1 MESKVSDSKVYS
13 KVQWFL
19 FVIVIPILFTITLAL
34 VLLTIAG
41 INVFEYAKVIGQ
53 HTPIISNYVSSDD
66 NATAENK
73 VSLELQISS
82 LEGTIQEKEEL
93 IEDLEKNLEGKQTEI
108 ASLHEELSYLE
119 EQILLKEEEQQTYG
133 KSIAEIS
140 KMYET
145 MSPKNAAVI
154 IPKLDNEE
162 ALSIL
167 SALKTETVSKILEKM
182 DPEDAAKYT
191 QLLSE

>member
-1 MESKVSDSKVYS
+1 MDSKVSAGKMYS
-13 KVQWFL
+13 KFQWVL

-41 INVFEYAKVIGQ
+41 VNVFEYSKVITQ
-53 HTPIISNYVSSDD
+53 NTPILSSYVSSDE
-66 NATAENK
+66 NAVVENRES
-73 VSLELQISS
+73 VELQISS
-82 LEGTIQEKEEL
+82 LEDTIQEKEEQ
-93 IEDLEKNLEGKQTEI
+93 IAELEKNLKEKETEI
-108 ASLHEELSYLE
+108 NSLQEELLFLE
-119 EQILLKEEEQQTYG
+119 EELLVKEEEQKTYG
-133 KSIAEIS
+133 KTIAEIS

-162 ALSIL
+162 AISIL

-191 QLLSE
+191 QLLTE